1 MTLVAS
7 RPGPVAPAAGPGAS
21 PPPGAW
27 PIVRG
32 VGSDDTA
39 IGAEAVALPATVVP
53 PATIPPAAVAVAPMT
68 PDPTVDGTDAA
79 DEAVVDLDDLALRLR
94 AGSQEALAEAY
105 DRWSTLVHTL
115 AFRSLGSHH
124 DAEDVTQQVFVSAW
138 RSRTTLRP
146 DKGSVPGWLVGIA
159 RHRIADAHAQRA
171 RAARDASA
179 VAAHAPPPAHD
190 EAHDERLATRLLVV
204 DELERLGDP
213 RATVIRLAFVDEL
226 THEEISERLQ
236 MPLGTVKSHVRRGLV
251 QLRKRM
257 EEVGREPS

>member
-1 MTLVAS
+1 MSLAAS
-7 RPGPVAPAAGPGAS
+7 RSGPVAPAAGPGAS
-21 PPPGAW
+21 PFPGAW
-27 PIVRG
+27 PIVRP

-39 IGAEAVALPATVVP
+39 IGAEDLAVPGLAAGAATVPAALP
-53 PATIPPAAVAVAPMT
+53 VAPMS
-68 PDPTVDGTDAA
+68 VEAGGHDAA
-79 DEAVVDLDDLALRLR
+79 DHGVVDLDDLALRLR
-94 AGSQEALAEAY
+94 SGVPEALEEAY
-105 DRWSTLVHTL
+105 DRWATLVHTL
-115 AFRSLGSHH
+115 ALRSLGSHH

-171 RAARDASA
+171 RAHRDAHA

-190 EAHDERLATRLLVV
+190 EAHDERLATRLLVA
-204 DELERLGDP
+204 DELDRLGDP

-226 THEEISERLQ
+226 THEEISERLE